1 MIYMLKNEKGLA
13 LITVLFILVLFT
25 VLGLSVLSI
34 TMQSSKV
41 RTYAN
46 EETDGKMLAEMGM
59 LYFKKKLEKDLS
71 RVTPE
76 DLANP
81 SHPLRQAMENPGKGD
96 ELLQQYVDKIAANQ
110 AEDKNLYK
118 FTPLPGS
125 PNTGFAIGYVDCLDD
140 SRENALPYK
149 DGKSGTSQPY
159 VRKLK
164 VSVLGVPKGGENA
177 GSFKTLQKQV
187 KLTSTV
193 YINTVPAPFHYAV
206 STSNELRLFGGTNI
220 IGNVLAPVVVTSTD
234 YRYSEETEDKTQ
246 EWKTAGEA
254 WNKPYIEGNLFLS
267 NDTDTATKNG
277 IYQTGT
283 PKAEAPTEESLQ
295 GGSPIATRQALRSAG
310 IMTPL
315 TLADDTKTELSAP
328 KPYLPGYEPP
338 FLETVEE
345 DDIPTTLFRKWADQ
359 ELKVIKYIENIIEA
373 NRPSS
378 SDFTVENDESIF
390 FGDGEA
396 TGFVKVAPP
405 ISTDK
410 IFITSRQEKP
420 ETGEPP
426 SLTVRLTGDVLYHQD
441 GKQLFIVPDTPDYK
455 ATVEMGD
462 KDAFTDSTANA
473 NNPFRFNGSI
483 FIDGDLD
490 IIKDI
495 DMTGTIYVTGD
506 VTIREASNSSRENPD
521 KENNLAIIAGGK
533 ITLTDRYTSNEYND
547 PVKLDKWFLPY
558 KKDEDNKEKVP
569 PFSAFLYSDST
580 LELYSVKSIN
590 LIRGGIAN
598 GSSTA
603 KYMEL
608 NTKREADSLASRLS
622 IQFSRGIFERATPGL
637 PPGDQFF
644 IDMYDEKYENV
655 KSDITFTSS

>member
-1 MIYMLKNEKGLA
+1 MLKNEKGLA

-71 RVTPE
+71 RVTPA

-140 SRENALPYK
+140 NGENALPYK

-164 VSVLGVPKGGENA
+164 VSVLGVPKGGANA

-206 STSNELRLFGGTNI
+206 STGNELRLFGGTNI
-220 IGNVLAPVVVTSTD
+220 IGDVLAPVVVTSTD
-234 YRYSEETEDKTQ
+234 YRYSEETEDNTQ
-246 EWKTAGEA
+246 EWKTAGEE
-254 WNKPYIEGNLFLS
+254 WNKPYIEGNLFLL
-267 NDTDTATKNG
+267 NDTGTATENG

-283 PKAEAPTEESLQ
+283 LKAEAPTEESLQ

-328 KPYLPGYEPP
+328 KPYSPGYEPP

-410 IFITSRQEKP
+410 IFITSRQKKP

-441 GKQLFIVPDTPDYK
+441 GKQLFIVPDTPDCK

-462 KDAFTDSTANA
+462 KDAFTSTDSTDNA
-473 NNPFRFNGSI
+473 NNPFTFNGSI

-506 VTIREASNSSRENPD
+506 VTIREASNSPRKNPD

-533 ITLTDRYTSNEYND
+533 ITLTDRYTSNKYND
-547 PVKLDKWFLPY
+547 PNKWFLPY
-558 KKDEDNKEKVP
+558 KKDEDNDNKKKVP

>member
-1 MIYMLKNEKGLA
+1 MIHMLKNEKGLA

-41 RTYAN
+41 RTYVN

-71 RVTPE
+71 RVTPA

-118 FTPLPGS
+118 FTPLPDS

-140 SRENALPYK
+140 NGENALPYK

-164 VSVLGVPKGGENA
+164 VSVLGVPKGGANA

-193 YINTVPAPFHYAV
+193 YINTVPAPFHYAI

-220 IGNVLAPVVVTSTD
+220 IGDVLAPVVVTSTD
-234 YRYSEETEDKTQ
+234 YRYSEETEDNTQ
-246 EWKTAGEA
+246 EWKTAGEE
-254 WNKPYIEGNLFLS
+254 WNKPYIEGNLFLL
-267 NDTDTATKNG
+267 NDTGTATENG

-295 GGSPIATRQALRSAG
+295 GSTPIATRQALRSAG
-310 IMTPL
+310 IMTPK

-338 FLETVEE
+338 FLAAV
-345 DDIPTTLFRKWADQ
+345 DKATLFR
-359 ELKVIKYIENIIEA
+359 ELTVQDYIKEQIKK
-373 NRPSS
+373 NRPSEP
-378 SDFTVENDESIF
+378 DRIIIVENDESLSF
-390 FGDGEA
+390 EEDSN
-396 TGFVKVAPP
+396 GFKTKPIP
-405 ISTDK
+405 ISTNPM
-410 IFITSRQEKP
+410 FIASRQKP
-420 ETGEPP
+420 KSGEPP
-426 SLTVRLTGDVLYHQD
+426 SLTVRLTSDVLYHQD
-441 GKQLFIVPDTPDYK
+441 GKQLFIAPDTPDCK

-473 NNPFRFNGSI
+473 NNPFTFNGSI

-506 VTIREASNSSRENPD
+506 VTIREASNSPRKNPD

-533 ITLTDRYTSNEYND
+533 ITLTDRYTSNEYNN

-558 KKDEDNKEKVP
+558 KKDEDNIP